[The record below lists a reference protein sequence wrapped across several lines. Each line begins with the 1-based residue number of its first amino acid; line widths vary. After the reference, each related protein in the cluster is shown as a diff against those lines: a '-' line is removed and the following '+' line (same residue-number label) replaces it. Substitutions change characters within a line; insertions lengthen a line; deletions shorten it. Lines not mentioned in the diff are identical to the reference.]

1 LILADTAIW
10 VDHLH
15 RGGDAR
21 MVALLDANLVLMHP
35 HVVGEI
41 ALGSL
46 RNRAEILRG
55 LGEMPQA
62 EIAREAEVLAL
73 IERHRWFGTGIGL
86 VDAHLLA
93 STLLTRDARLWTR
106 DRRLH
111 DAAERLGVA
120 GAPAE

>member
-15 RGGDAR
+15 RGDAR
-21 MVALLDANLVLMHP
+21 MTALLDANLILMHP

-55 LGEMPQA
+55 LAEMPRA
-62 EIAREAEVLAL
+62 EMAKEEEVLGL
-73 IERHRWFGTGIGL
+73 IERHRWFGAGIGL

-111 DAAERLGVA
+111 AAAERLGVA
-120 GAPAE
+120 GAPGG